1 MVRITAELSVNTPTA
16 YSNDRYKYRFGYTGG
31 ASHGQVIYKRPA
43 SSPSPSPS
51 PMSNMSQKKTET
63 QSSHGY
69 DDKWME
75 VYSMFCMSNIS
86 SRIND
91 INDTI
96 IQTNLLVANNRQLR
110 EEHEKHEKREK
121 REKREIDEKCEKERQ
136 KEEELKKAKEKEIN
150 HKLGKIIYRS
160 RTGDLFEA
168 QHSVQMTVVVVF
180 DKKTGT
186 STQNSTQ
193 KVVWKDKVFETK
205 QDWFSEMAR
214 LSAAT
219 VDEKIKIVTCE

>member
-43 SSPSPSPS
+43 SSPS

>member
-31 ASHGQVIYKRPA
+31 ASHGQVIYKRPT
-43 SSPSPSPS
+43 SSPSPSPSPS

-96 IQTNLLVANNRQLR
+96 SQTNLLVANNRQLR
-110 EEHEKHEKREK
+110 EEHEK

>member
-1 MVRITAELSVNTPTA
+1 
-16 YSNDRYKYRFGYTGG
+16 
-31 ASHGQVIYKRPA
+31 
-43 SSPSPSPS
+43 
-51 PMSNMSQKKTET
+51 MSQKKTET

-96 IQTNLLVANNRQLR
+96 SQTNLLVANNRQLR
-110 EEHEKHEKREK
+110 EEHEK